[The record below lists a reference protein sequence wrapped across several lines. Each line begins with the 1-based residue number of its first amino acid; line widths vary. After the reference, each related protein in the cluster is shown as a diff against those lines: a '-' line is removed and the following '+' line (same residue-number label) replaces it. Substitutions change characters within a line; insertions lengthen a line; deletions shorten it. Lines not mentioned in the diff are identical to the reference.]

1 MSIFAFS
8 IIYLIAVLVVLWYVA
23 IAPSISNYVGKKLL
37 NTEKKIIIAFC
48 IAVMPL
54 ILSAFTGKILASYS
68 MSTIITLLYLHI
80 KQINKEDDGKN

>member
-23 IAPSISNYVGKKLL
+23 IAPSISNYVSKNLL
-37 NTEKKIIIAFC
+37 DTEKKIIIAFC
-48 IAVMPL
+48 IAVVPL
-54 ILSAFTGKILASYS
+54 ILSAFTCKILASYS
-68 MSTIITLLYLHI
+68 MSIIITLLYLHI